1 MNDADD
7 DSDKNITNNN
17 VKGTVMDQDSS
28 RSISSLQEFESAIKA
43 APNTTDTNTDDA
55 MDHKW
60 YPPSK
65 IKKPSKILAD
75 IKKHSPRNNV
85 SIHAYTEE
93 KVATYDAFI
102 PINDIDHYNTVEDKI
117 SFIELN
123 VRNMSDYAGIEYN
136 AKDKQIIIKN
146 YVLGGMRR
154 MVRVFNHYFKTSNF
168 KMTEKKYYTLH
179 GQRISSREFKILE
192 VPNNTDKNAIES
204 SIRSLLH
211 GCPFFITDKSYKYRS
226 ETTMTVYFTVK
237 DEYARQLLKNVW
249 SIDIEN
255 YIYRLGPAH
264 FKTSDFDDKKKHR
277 GEFIGFSDEHTA
289 AKAME
294 MTSPFNLKSAFKQSP
309 DKIIVEFQNE
319 ADLFNACEKRYHFND
334 FSVKGYPIGY
344 NWPQRDQAISKLKKA
359 QNVNIHH
366 QTCNLSTSDVAN
378 VHNTN
383 TTRCSSD
390 NDKMNNVANKQHK
403 SIEYKGNNSQRKI
416 YRRDTGANKSRRNQK
431 EFSHL
436 PSCASSSNSIPL
448 GVNSRRRLNNNKNN
462 STSTSDESLL
472 IATSSLLIPFPE
484 QLSKGARGDNSRVP
498 FIPSLNKHGLTYDNT
513 TDSTQIQTAQNYN
526 RAIGSDDPNNNDF
539 TDSHFTN
546 NNNNLNYNANENLMR
561 DINDFL
567 TKERC
572 RFQEN
577 DRQQSQLIFPSL
589 SFATHNING
598 IKTNV
603 DKFHLLLQDLPD
615 YDIIGINETNLDKR
629 DAIFL
634 NNKLPNG
641 RLIHSKGN
649 SDKISGKGS
658 SNNAE

>member
-1 MNDADD
+1 
-7 DSDKNITNNN
+7 
-17 VKGTVMDQDSS
+17 
-28 RSISSLQEFESAIKA
+28 
-43 APNTTDTNTDDA
+43 

-65 IKKPSKILAD
+65 IKKPSKILSD

-102 PINDIDHYNTVEDKI
+102 PINDIDHYNMVEDKI

-334 FSVKGYPIGY
+334 FSVK
-344 NWPQRDQAISKLKKA
+344 
-359 QNVNIHH
+359 
-366 QTCNLSTSDVAN
+366 DVAN

-462 STSTSDESLL
+462 STSTSKTPVD
-472 IATSSLLIPFPE
+472 TSSTH
-484 QLSKGARGDNSRVP
+484 S
-498 FIPSLNKHGLTYDNT
+498 NT
-513 TDSTQIQTAQNYN
+513 PI
-526 RAIGSDDPNNNDF
+526 
-539 TDSHFTN
+539 
-546 NNNNLNYNANENLMR
+546 
-561 DINDFL
+561 
-567 TKERC
+567 
-572 RFQEN
+572 
-577 DRQQSQLIFPSL
+577 
-589 SFATHNING
+589 NINRQEDWDE
-598 IKTNV
+598 V
-603 DKFHLLLQDLPD
+603 MSLC
-615 YDIIGINETNLDKR
+615 
-629 DAIFL
+629 
-634 NNKLPNG
+634 
-641 RLIHSKGN
+641 
-649 SDKISGKGS
+649 
-658 SNNAE
+658 